1 MTFLAIYKSYCK
13 QIWNALK
20 NDTKTQQNSSKIHPK
35 STEMVPRSAPK
46 RILKTSRL
54 QILHP
59 GVFFSD
65 FWRHLGDFGRHFET
79 QLGAKGSQ
87 NRAFWHQDAPK
98 CRKMRSRMRH
108 QKKYEFLIEFRSENV
123 RFWMGWTHPNALY
136 ISIWV
141 VFADYDKI
149 ENFMKID
156 AQMDPKSHPKIDIW
170 AIRASTFEV
179 SGGFGRSLIFD
190 EFWDVRKVG

>member
-1 MTFLAIYKSYCK
+1 MRHAARLPPPPIFDDRRLVQLIAFRKLQIIDERFGVCVFTWKRVSAFFESKHPKRVPEYMTFRLMTFLAIYKSYCK

-20 NDTKTQQNSSKIHPK
+20 NDTKTHQNSSKIHPK

-79 QLGAKGSQ
+79 QLGAKG
-87 NRAFWHQDAPK
+87 
-98 CRKMRSRMRH
+98 
-108 QKKYEFLIEFRSENV
+108 V
-123 RFWMGWTHPNALY
+123 
-136 ISIWV
+136 
-141 VFADYDKI
+141 
-149 ENFMKID
+149 
-156 AQMDPKSHPKIDIW
+156 PKSSIL
-170 AIRASTFEV
+170 ASRRAKMSKNEV
-179 SGGFGRSLIFD
+179 QNETSKKVWIFD
-190 EFWDVRKVG
+190 QV